1 VWVEASDGAWVEASA
16 WGSASGWAWGGWRAG
31 GEGVGGTLIVIALP
45 GSSSRLFARSLERNR
60 TVYVPTGKVIERVYG
75 TPWSQLLDPVL
86 DMS

>member
-1 VWVEASDGAWVEASA
+1 VGRGVGLGVGFGVGLGVGGGVGA
-16 WGSASGWAWGGWRAG
+16 
-31 GEGVGGTLIVIALP
+31 GVGGTLIVIVLP

-75 TPWSQLLDPVL
+75 SPWSQLLDPVL